1 MPAGTFNLT
10 GDYRIE
16 QGSTFSMTITITDEN
31 GAVYALTGA
40 TAAAI
45 LRETYASSA
54 HTDFT
59 CSVAESTGVIT
70 VSLTAAETAA
80 ITITSGVWDIEL
92 TEGTT
97 VTRLLQ
103 GTVEISPEVTK

>member
-10 GDYRIE
+10 GDFRIE
-16 QGSTFSMTITITDEN
+16 QGSTFSFTITVTDSV
-31 GAVYALTGA
+31 GAVYPLTGA

-45 LRETYASSA
+45 LGETYSA
-54 HTDFT
+54 TAQTDFT
-59 CSVAESTGVIT
+59 CEVAESTGVIT

>member
-10 GDYRIE
+10 GDFRIE
-16 QGSTFSMTITITDEN
+16 QGSTFSFTITVTSDT
-31 GAVYALTGA
+31 GAVYPLTGA

-45 LRETYASSA
+45 LRETYSTTA

-59 CSVAESTGVIT
+59 CAVAESTGVIT

>member
-1 MPAGTFNLT
+1 MPAGTFDLT
-10 GDYRIE
+10 DDFRIE
-16 QGSTFSMTITITDEN
+16 QGSTFSFTITVTDSV

-40 TAAAI
+40 TAAAR
-45 LRETYASSA
+45 LRETFASS
-54 HTDFT
+54 TSSSFT
-59 CSVAESTGVIT
+59 CAVAELTGIIT
-70 VSLTAAETAA
+70 VSMTAAETAA

-92 TEGTT
+92 TEGST

>member
-16 QGSTFSMTITITDEN
+16 QGATYSFTVTITTSA
-31 GAVYALTGA
+31 GAVYPLTGM

-45 LRETYASSA
+45 LRETKATTA

-59 CSVAESTGVIT
+59 CAVAESTGIIT
-70 VSLTAAETAA
+70 VSLTASETAA
-80 ITITSGVWDIEL
+80 ITITSGYWDLEL
-92 TEGTT
+92 TSGTT
-97 VTRLLQ
+97 VTRLLE
-103 GTVEISPEVTK
+103 GTVEISQECTK

>member
-16 QGSTFSMTITITDEN
+16 QGATYALTVGITDDN
-31 GAVYALTGA
+31 GAVYAMPTA

-45 LRETYASSA
+45 LRETKDAVA

-59 CSVAESTGVIT
+59 CSINSTTGVIT
-70 VSLTAAETAA
+70 VSLTATETSA
-80 ITITSGVWDIEL
+80 ITITSGFWDLEL

-97 VTRLLQ
+97 VTRLLE
-103 GTVEISPEVTK
+103 GTVEISQEVTK